1 MLRSS
6 ACEIFL
12 SLVLLPST
20 TLSRLFHVPCPSGSG
35 VLLPSPSLSLYPRI
49 CLISP
54 PSFCSWSLSDDLF
67 TCGTC
72 GFSLSGAGRYHL
84 LQAPRSSF
92 SLRSPQYLV
101 AVASRCSSTS
111 SSFLGR
117 LGSPRR
123 SPLRVAIHPPLLP
136 LALLSGCGLTL
147 PLPLRPCCLLNHRK
161 AGFEVVSLTWLFFLL
176 SVLGFSYSWSLL
188 VVRFH
193 ALGAFL
199 LLFLL
204 LPTPP

>member
-1 MLRSS
+1 MCLAHQAQVSS
-6 ACEIFL
+6 
-12 SLVLLPST
+12 SPYRLPC
-20 TLSRLFHVPCPSGSG
+20 L
-35 VLLPSPSLSLYPRI
+35 
-49 CLISP
+49 CLIS
-54 PSFCSWSLSDDLF
+54 SHGFCSWSLSDDLF
-67 TCGTC
+67 TCGAC
-72 GFSLSGAGRYHL
+72 GFSLSGAGRFH

-111 SSFLGR
+111 SSFLGH
-117 LGSPRR
+117 LGSPPLSSRC
-123 SPLRVAIHPPLLP
+123 SPLRVAIRPPLLP
-136 LALLSGCGLTL
+136 LALLSGCGLPL
-147 PLPLRPCCLLNHRK
+147 PLPLRPCCFLDHRM
-161 AGFEVVSLTWLFFLL
+161 AGFEVVSPTWLFFLL